1 MRKQDDQGRGDSG
14 TALVPVS
21 AAKTALAGRESAGAG
36 LLALVL
42 RAGAASQFAAEEF
55 FYGEIS
61 NANTRAAYRYAVERF
76 LARCEERGLELA
88 GITPRHVREYLDT
101 LTYRPKPSK
110 KNPLGGPEIRASVP
124 TQKQHLAALRHF
136 FDVQVTRHAMLLN
149 PALSVRGP
157 RYQALEGKTPEI
169 TPHEARTL
177 RDSIDPSTI
186 VGLRDRAMIST
197 LIYTARRVNALA
209 KLRRADL
216 SHSTGQW
223 NLRFTDKGTKV
234 MDIPVR
240 HDLEAILFAYVD
252 AAGLRD
258 APSHAPLFRSAA
270 GRTGRVTENAMHVND
285 ICRMVKRRLK
295 DAGLSLQFTGH
306 SFRVTTITDL
316 LGQGI
321 ELKEVQQ
328 FVGHADPRTTQL
340 YDRTQ
345 KRVTRNLVERI
356 SI

>member
-1 MRKQDDQGRGDSG
+1 MSESTG
-14 TALVPVS
+14 TALV
-21 AAKTALAGRESAGAG
+21 ALNPE
-36 LLALVL
+36 LVPAIAERDDEL
-42 RAGAASQFAAEEF
+42 PAVITRAGAAAIFAAEEF
-55 FYGEIS
+55 LYGEIG
-61 NANTRAAYRYAVERF
+61 NDNTRAAYRFAVERF
-76 LARCEERGLELA
+76 LGWCESRGVELQQ
-88 GITPRHVREYLDT
+88 ITPKMIREYLDT
-101 LTYRPKPSK
+101 LAFRRRPSK
-110 KNPLGGPEIRASVP
+110 KNPLGGPEVKASIP

-157 RYQALEGKTPEI
+157 RYQAREGKTPEI
-169 TPHEARTL
+169 TPDEARLL
-177 RDSIDPSTI
+177 RDSVDTSTV
-186 VGLRDRAMIST
+186 VGLRDRGIIAT
-197 LIYTARRVNALA
+197 LIYTARRVNAVA
-209 KLRRADL
+209 KLRRGDL
-216 SHSTGQW
+216 YHAGGQW
-223 NLRFTDKGTKV
+223 NLRFSDKGGKV

-240 HDLEAILFAYVD
+240 HDLEQWLFAYID

-258 APSHAPLFRSAA
+258 ASPDSPLFRSAI
-270 GRTGRVTENAMHVND
+270 GRTGRVTDSAFHVND
-285 ICRMVKRRLK
+285 ICRMMKRRLK
-295 DAGLSLQFTGH
+295 DAGLSLRLSGH